1 MDNILNNM
9 AAAFN
14 AAAYYFVSAI
24 SLAVSNKYFLGFTI
38 LLLLTAGKSLKVGR
52 LLSAKG

>member
-38 LLLLTAGKSLKVGR
+38 LLLLTARKSLKVGR

>member
-38 LLLLTAGKSLKVGR
+38 LLLLTAGKSLKIGR